1 MANCVPPA
9 AWRVRANPVQHVT
22 ERSSPA
28 ETTEISRIPVGKLIM
43 LPTSQA
49 VPRDD
54 QGDDGAMS
62 IRRFLRRLCV
72 SLAMGFMHC
81 PATGATTE

>member
-1 MANCVPPA
+1 
-9 AWRVRANPVQHVT
+9 
-22 ERSSPA
+22 
-28 ETTEISRIPVGKLIM
+28 M